1 MKKIIV
7 LCCLLCA
14 GIFAFAQDPN
24 FHIYLCLGQSN
35 MEGNAKI
42 EAQDTCNVNER
53 FLMMAA
59 VDCPSL
65 GRVKGRGIRCS
76 SVGTLPYRVNTG
88 RLFRTYVSGKA
99 A

>member
-1 MKKIIV
+1 M
-7 LCCLLCA
+7 LCA

-59 VDCPSL
+59 VDCPFLDAS
-65 GRVKGRGIRCS
+65 KDNGIK
-76 SVGTLPYRVNTG
+76 
-88 RLFRTYVSGKA
+88 LFHRWYVAIQG
-99 A
+99 

>member
-1 MKKIIV
+1 MKKII
-7 LCCLLCA
+7 LLSCLLCA

-53 FLMMAA
+53 FLMMA
-59 VDCPSL
+59 
-65 GRVKGRGIRCS
+65 G
-76 SVGTLPYRVNTG
+76 VGFSAFGGVVRIMV
-88 RLFRTYVSGKA
+88 
-99 A
+99 

>member
-1 MKKIIV
+1 MKKII
-7 LCCLLCA
+7 LLSCLLCA

-59 VDCPSL
+59 VDCPFWDVS
-65 GRVKGRGIRCS
+65 KDSGIR
-76 SVGTLPYRVNTG
+76 
-88 RLFRTYVSGKA
+88 LFLRWYVAIQG
-99 A
+99 

>member
-1 MKKIIV
+1 M
-7 LCCLLCA
+7 LCA

-59 VDCPSL
+59 VVCSFFVVRLWDAS
-65 GRVKGRGIRCS
+65 KDNGIK
-76 SVGTLPYRVNTG
+76 
-88 RLFRTYVSGKA
+88 LFHRWYVAIQG
-99 A
+99 